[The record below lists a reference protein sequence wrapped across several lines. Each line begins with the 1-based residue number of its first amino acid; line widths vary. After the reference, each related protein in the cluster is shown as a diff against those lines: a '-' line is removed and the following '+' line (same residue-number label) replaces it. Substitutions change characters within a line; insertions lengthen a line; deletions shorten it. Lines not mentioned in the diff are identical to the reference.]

1 MDSFTSNTLNAF
13 GFVMMQVWFAMKQV
27 AYGASWLYKQD
38 YAGIYDNILSTRE
51 QIGIACLCLL
61 LAQLAF
67 MYYVYMPATVI
78 ASKEPRPNKRSLPE
92 TEEEQSRNIKRRVS
106 IQADK
111 YSHAAAFQT
120 IQSQVGEDLR
130 SWPVILLNE
139 VILLRE
145 DIARLQK
152 TE

>member
-1 MDSFTSNTLNAF
+1 MDSFTSNTLNGL
-13 GFVMMQVWFAMKQV
+13 GFAAGFAIRQII
-27 AYGASWLYKQD
+27 YGASWLYKRD
-38 YAGIYDNILSTRE
+38 YAGMYSRLLSTKE
-51 QIGIACLCLL
+51 QIGLACLFLL
-61 LAQLAF
+61 LAHLSF
-67 MYYVYMPATVI
+67 MYYMYTPKTVE
-78 ASKEPRPNKRSLPE
+78 SKERRPNKRSLPDM
-92 TEEEQSRNIKRRVS
+92 EEQGRNIKRRVS

-111 YSHAAAFQT
+111 YRHAAAFQT

>member
-1 MDSFTSNTLNAF
+1 MDSFTSNTLNGL
-13 GFVMMQVWFAMKQV
+13 GFAVGFAIRQII
-27 AYGASWLYKQD
+27 YGASWLYKRD
-38 YAGIYDNILSTRE
+38 YAGMYNSLLSTKE
-51 QIGIACLCLL
+51 QIGLACLFLL
-61 LAQLAF
+61 LAQLSF
-67 MYYVYMPATVI
+67 MYYMYSSKMVE
-78 ASKEPRPNKRSLPE
+78 SKERRPNKRSLPDM
-92 TEEEQSRNIKRRVS
+92 EEQGRNIKRRVS

-111 YSHAAAFQT
+111 YRHAAAFQT